1 MMKRL
6 LIVLLIAGVI
16 ALSPGAIHATGVND
30 YGTTFSDL
38 TFSGHQYVDEDG
50 VITCCDFVIVQTSYE
65 PIDDGDE
72 YLNFVIPYFGYSD
85 LMSFYVPDQRSTLY
99 FYDDEGEVLDSL
111 ILHTVVDNYND
122 AIYFVVDLDTFFE
135 GAIPTDLTSFAIK
148 LIYRFGQ
155 ENSQARIPGEFSEFL
170 ETYFVY
176 GINTELTGGA
186 MDSINPGPG
195 SPVIW
200 YHSELAVYH
209 VGGVEYAGGGPAVGD
224 YEYYPTMLPP
234 DPVRPGYNFAGWRKS
249 DGSLYEEGTTIM
261 AEEYNYGQIFMYASW
276 TKGVTGGDV
285 DEYESP
291 GPIVAFLNL
300 LGLNSTFGK
309 VLVYTVV
316 LFILIAIFVILGMPL
331 FAIAAMVLV
340 LTSFFIVMGWLPA
353 YASVL
358 FGGTSLVLMFISF
371 KSGGIANE

>member
-1 MMKRL
+1 MMKRIL
-6 LIVLLIAGVI
+6 ILMLIVGLI
-16 ALSPGAIHATGVND
+16 ALSPGVTHATGTND

-38 TFSGHQYVDEDG
+38 TFSGHQYVDDDG

-65 PIDDGDE
+65 PINDGDE

-122 AIYFVVDLDTFFE
+122 AIYFVIDLDTFFE
-135 GAIPTDLTSFAIK
+135 SAIPADLTSFSVK
-148 LIYRFGQ
+148 LIYRFGE

-176 GINTELTGGA
+176 DIDTELSGGA
-186 MDSINPGPG
+186 MSSINPG
-195 SPVIW
+195 SVKPVIW

-209 VGGVEYAGGGPAVGD
+209 VGGVVYAGGDP
-224 YEYYPTMLPP
+224 YEFYPTMLPP

-249 DGSLYEEGTTIM
+249 DGSLYEEGTTLL
-261 AEEYNYGQIFMYASW
+261 AEDFNPIRIFLFASW
-276 TKGVTGGDV
+276 TKGVTGGDI

-309 VLVYTVV
+309 VMVYTVV
-316 LFILIAIFVILGMPL
+316 LFVLIAIFVVLGMPL

-340 LTSFFIVMGWLPA
+340 ITSFFIVMGWLPA

-358 FGGTSLVLMFISF
+358 FGGTALVLMFISF
-371 KSGGIANE
+371 KSGGMTRE